1 MVVTSADGSKIL
13 DNVRVLLVEDEPL
26 VAVGVAD
33 QLAGAG
39 AHVIGPCSTA
49 GRAMA
54 ALDEHEIDVAVI
66 DYVLADDNSQGLQAT
81 LEHKGIPFIVVTGY
95 PRVLVRRDMRQ
106 RVLSKPIAA
115 RGPRL
120 DAQVAVAGVA
130 NSAPWSL
137 RRRREG
143 NAHQAASA
151 ASTARGCLSITN
163 R

>member
-1 MVVTSADGSKIL
+1 MAATSADGSKVL

-26 VAVGVAD
+26 VAVGVAH

-54 ALDEHEIDVAVI
+54 ALDEHEIDVAVV

-81 LEHKGIPFIVVTGY
+81 LEHKGIPFIIVTGY

-106 RVLSKPIAA
+106 RVLSKPI
-115 RGPRL
+115 
-120 DAQVAVAGVA
+120 
-130 NSAPWSL
+130 SAEVL
-137 RRRREG
+137 
-143 NAHQAASA
+143 
-151 ASTARGCLSITN
+151 ASTVKSLS
-163 R
+163 RA